1 MKVVVDPNKCLG
13 CGVCEGDAP
22 DVFELSGDVA
32 TVKMDP
38 VPDKYKKDVETAIAD
53 CPEEAIAIVG

>member
-1 MKVVVDPNKCLG
+1 MKVVVLADKCLG

-32 TVKMDP
+32 VVKMDP
-38 VPDKYKKDVETAIAD
+38 VPEKYRKDVEVAVAD
-53 CPEEAIAIVG
+53 CPEEAIVVS

>member
-1 MKVVVDPNKCLG
+1 MNVFVDPEKCLG

-32 TVKMDP
+32 IVKMNP
-38 VPDKYKKDVETAIAD
+38 VPDKYKKDVEIAIAD
-53 CPEEAIAIVG
+53 CPEEAITAS